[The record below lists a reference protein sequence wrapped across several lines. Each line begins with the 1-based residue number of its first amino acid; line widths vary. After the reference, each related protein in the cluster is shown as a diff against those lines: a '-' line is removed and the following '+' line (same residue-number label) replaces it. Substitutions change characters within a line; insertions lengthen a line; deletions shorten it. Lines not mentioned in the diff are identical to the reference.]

1 MNKLFLLFILLL
13 SALSADAQSSAVVAY
28 QWNDAFGHAPK
39 FQLLINENISVFRH
53 HQPSVDYTIGA
64 SMEITIGHNHFDF
77 WYDHGKQRLLETR
90 ETIQNVA
97 TQASW
102 DPAEM
107 NWEITNETKS
117 YRGYTVQKAIT
128 KAHLT
133 CEPEYTFGNAIA
145 WFAIDLP
152 FPTGP
157 MRYYGLPGL
166 IVELTFT
173 ERGQTCLMTDISFKE
188 TECLEWPTANSGL
201 LITKEQTLFP
211 SLISGKELRN
221 YTKTGSK
228 K

>member
-1 MNKLFLLFILLL
+1 MNKLCLLISFLL
-13 SALSADAQSSAVVAY
+13 SALFAAAQSSAVVTY

-39 FQLLINENISVFRH
+39 FQLIINEGISVFRH
-53 HQPSVDYTIGA
+53 HQPSVDYKIGK

-77 WYDHGKQRLLETR
+77 WYDHGNQRLLETR

-107 NWEITNETKS
+107 EWEITNETKT

-133 CEPEYTFGNAIA
+133 CEPEYAFGDAVA
-145 WFAIDLP
+145 WFAVDLP

-173 ERGQTCLMTDISFKE
+173 QRGQTCMMTDISLGE
-188 TECLEWPTANSGL
+188 TECLAWPTVNNALWIS
-201 LITKEQTLFP
+201 KEQTLFP
-211 SLISGKELRN
+211 SLISDKELRN
-221 YTKTGSK
+221 YAKSGSEK
-228 K
+228 